1 MSSTQSS
8 SQTDDAAYDAYVV
21 AEKRR
26 KLEREKARRTMKNMM
41 RWKKLVKSCVKAKI
55 KEPLLQKEI
64 YGERRFAMVVY
75 RNLMVEGRAALRD
88 DIARGAENAKNI
100 LVKGIMGL
108 HPEHKENVGI
118 SLLFR
123 RRLPNRAFTKI
134 TRFLDQ
140 KPRKSI
146 AQLKRDFE
154 EGRDKGEGKK
164 LWKNLMSAGGTIQ
177 GVRGDMCRVWWDI
190 K

>member
-1 MSSTQSS
+1 MST
-8 SQTDDAAYDAYVV
+8 SQTSTADVAYAAYV
-21 AEKRR
+21 ATQKRR
-26 KLEREKARRTMKNMM
+26 NLEREKARRNMKNMM
-41 RWKKLVKSCVKAKI
+41 KWKTLVKSCVKTKFKA
-55 KEPLLQKEI
+55 PLLQKEI
-64 YGERRFAMVVY
+64 YGERRFVMVVY
-75 RNLMVEGRAALRD
+75 RNLMVAGRATLRD
-88 DIARGAENAKNI
+88 DIAIGAENAKNI
-100 LVKGIMGL
+100 LIKGVLGL

-118 SLLFR
+118 SLLFS

-146 AQLKRDFE
+146 EQLKEDFE
-154 EGRDKGEGKK
+154 EGRDKGDSKK
-164 LWKNLMSAGGTIQ
+164 LWKNLMSAAGSMQ